1 MDTFMDG
8 IQGATKGEGGERYQ
22 ALKLFFNLLENVV
35 RKMIDIDIKIGQV
48 PCQTGGHISLT
59 LSFRGTEWDR
69 DRVEGGE
76 TRNPFEDPIR
86 CLSSIGYG

>member
-48 PCQTGGHISLT
+48 PCQKGGDMNVARL
-59 LSFRGTEWDR
+59 L
-69 DRVEGGE
+69 
-76 TRNPFEDPIR
+76 
-86 CLSSIGYG
+86 LSSGTVCNSNGT